1 MEINTLI
8 LGDIGVRCYQ
18 VATEDAAVVI
28 DPGFKNDKILHFLE
42 ENKNKERLIL
52 LTHAHFDHVGYA
64 EELRKLSGVKIAIG
78 ELDNPALADTE
89 YNLSY
94 AFGVDMKPF
103 EADVLLKDGEEFSI
117 GSLKIKVMH
126 TPGHTKGSVCYLMG
140 EILFSGDT
148 LFYESIG
155 RDDFKGGNGA
165 ELNSSLLKLLELP
178 DYISV
183 LPGHNR
189 DTTIAHERKYNPYI
203 IK

>member
-28 DPGFKNDKILHFLE
+28 DPGFKNDKILRFLE

-52 LTHAHFDHVGYA
+52 LTHAHFDHVSYA

>member
-28 DPGFKNDKILHFLE
+28 DPGFKNDKILRFLE
-42 ENKNKERLIL
+42 ENRNKERLIL
-52 LTHAHFDHVGYA
+52 LTHAHFDHVSYA

>member
-28 DPGFKNDKILHFLE
+28 DPGFKNDKILRFLE

>member
-28 DPGFKNDKILHFLE
+28 DPGFKNDKILRFLE

-52 LTHAHFDHVGYA
+52 LTHAHFDHVSYA

-155 RDDFKGGNGA
+155 RDDYKGGNGA